1 MTSVLTVL
9 FNGVAYGMLL
19 FIMSVGLSVTMG
31 MMNFVNLAQASF
43 SMLGGYIMVAVTQ
56 KLGIPFLA
64 SLPIAFVVVGIASLV
79 IERLIFRHFYGTD
92 DLTHVLLTIGLIFM
106 SIAIV
111 TYFWGSTYQQV
122 SVPSWLTGQQEVL
135 GFTLERYRM
144 FLVAVGGA
152 LAFVLVFGL
161 ERTRFGAIVRA
172 CVDNNRVAR
181 ACGLNTEL
189 VFALTFA
196 IGGGGG
202 GVRGAPS
209 GHLARHHSKFSAAL
223 LGVSADCRFG
233 RRHGYD
239 QRNADRRLG
248 AGDRRRCLQ
257 ILRAADRG
265 IRDLCDHGRGHA
277 VATAWPVG
285 APRMSSLSGHAP
297 RLPG

>member
-31 MMNFVNLAQASF
+31 MMNFVNLTQASF

-56 KLGIPFLA
+56 QLGIPFLA

-92 DLTHVLLTIGLIFM
+92 DLTQVLLTIGLIFM

-122 SVPSWLTGQQEVL
+122 SVPPWLTGQQEVL

-144 FLVAVGGA
+144 FLVAVGA
-152 LAFVLVFGL
+152 VLAFALVFGL

-181 ACGLNTEL
+181 ACGLNTDL

-196 IGGGGG
+196 IGGGLAGLA
-202 GVRGAPS
+202 GA
-209 GHLARHHSKFSAAL
+209 LSANL
-223 LGVSADCRFG
+223 LGIDPNFPLRYLVYLLIVVSVGGMGTISGTLIAGLVLGIGDVAGKYYVPQIGGFVIYAITVAVMLWRPHGLLG
-233 RRHGYD
+233 RR
-239 QRNADRRLG
+239 A
-248 AGDRRRCLQ
+248 
-257 ILRAADRG
+257 
-265 IRDLCDHGRGHA
+265 
-277 VATAWPVG
+277 
-285 APRMSSLSGHAP
+285 
-297 RLPG
+297 

>member
-196 IGGGGG
+196 IGGGLAGLA
-202 GVRGAPS
+202 GA
-209 GHLARHHSKFSAAL
+209 LSANL
-223 LGVSADCRFG
+223 LGIDPNFPLRYLVYLLIVVSVGGMGTISGTLIAGLVLGIGDVACKYYVPQIGGFVIYAITVAVMLWRPHGLLG
-233 RRHGYD
+233 RR
-239 QRNADRRLG
+239 A
-248 AGDRRRCLQ
+248 
-257 ILRAADRG
+257 
-265 IRDLCDHGRGHA
+265 
-277 VATAWPVG
+277 
-285 APRMSSLSGHAP
+285 
-297 RLPG
+297 

>member
-31 MMNFVNLAQASF
+31 MMNFVNLTQASF

-56 KLGIPFLA
+56 QLGIPFLA

-92 DLTHVLLTIGLIFM
+92 DLTQVLLTIGLIFM

-122 SVPSWLTGQQEVL
+122 SVPPWLTGQQDVL

-144 FLVAVGGA
+144 FLVAVGA
-152 LAFVLVFGL
+152 VLAFALVFGL

-181 ACGLNTEL
+181 ACGLNTDL

-196 IGGGGG
+196 IGGGLAGLA
-202 GVRGAPS
+202 GA
-209 GHLARHHSKFSAAL
+209 LSANL
-223 LGVSADCRFG
+223 LGIDPNFPLRYLVYLLIVVSVGGMGTISGTLIAGLVLGIGDVAGKYYVPQIGGFVIYAITVAVMLWRPHGLLG
-233 RRHGYD
+233 RR
-239 QRNADRRLG
+239 A
-248 AGDRRRCLQ
+248 
-257 ILRAADRG
+257 
-265 IRDLCDHGRGHA
+265 
-277 VATAWPVG
+277 
-285 APRMSSLSGHAP
+285 
-297 RLPG
+297 

>member
-56 KLGIPFLA
+56 QLGLPFLA

-92 DLTHVLLTIGLIFM
+92 DLTQVLLTIGLIFM
-106 SIAIV
+106 SFAIV

-122 SVPSWLTGQQEVL
+122 SVPPWLTGQQEVL

-144 FLVAVGGA
+144 FLVAVGA
-152 LAFVLVFGL
+152 VLAFALVFGL

-181 ACGLNTEL
+181 ACGLNTDL

-196 IGGGGG
+196 IGGGLAGLA
-202 GVRGAPS
+202 GA
-209 GHLARHHSKFSAAL
+209 LSANL
-223 LGVSADCRFG
+223 LGIDPNFPLRYLVYLLIVVSVGGMGTISGTLIAGLVLGIGDVAGKYYVPQIGGFVIYAITVAVMLWRPHGLLG
-233 RRHGYD
+233 RR
-239 QRNADRRLG
+239 A
-248 AGDRRRCLQ
+248 
-257 ILRAADRG
+257 
-265 IRDLCDHGRGHA
+265 
-277 VATAWPVG
+277 
-285 APRMSSLSGHAP
+285 
-297 RLPG
+297 